1 VRITA
6 RDVLHNFYLPH
17 FRVKMDAVPGMPT
30 YFVFTPEV
38 TTEQYRENLK
48 EYEEYQVPA
57 DLEDPEGPQKWEVF
71 NYELACA
78 ELCGKGHFSMK
89 RIVKIVERDVYD
101 EWLKEQQPY
110 YMTSIRNT
118 DADPFKGQKLA
129 SDSPAE
135 EVPAEE
141 VSEDADIV
149 AMNAE
154 SAE

>member
-1 VRITA
+1 
-6 RDVLHNFYLPH
+6 
-17 FRVKMDAVPGMPT
+17 
-30 YFVFTPEV
+30 
-38 TTEQYRENLK
+38 
-48 EYEEYQVPA
+48 
-57 DLEDPEGPQKWEVF
+57 
-71 NYELACA
+71 
-78 ELCGKGHFSMK
+78 MK

-129 SDSPAE
+129 SDSPEE